1 VADNANNGTDHGAGG
16 LMFLAGDKVKA
27 GLLGSYPSLAPGDL
41 VNGDLK
47 FTTDFRSVYASV
59 LERWL
64 RTGSAPVLGRPF
76 PVVDF
81 V

>member
-1 VADNANNGTDHGAGG
+1 
-16 LMFLAGDKVKA
+16 VKA
-27 GLLGSYPSLAPGDL
+27 GLLGTYPSLAPTDL

-47 FTTDFRSVYASV
+47 FTTDFRSVYAGV

-64 RTGSAPVLGRPF
+64 RTKSAPVLGRPF
-76 PVVDF
+76 PVLDF